1 MRSNKFIK
9 MKLVFSNK
17 KKLYLLDVSS
27 VFYDLELLHDF
38 SLLLFVKEYYNYQFS
53 QGFWYRWGRR
63 LKDEHKL
70 QVIKI
75 IKESPLTLELILNI
89 IFISSGAI
97 WIIIQAIEKIS
108 TWKLT
113 REKLKL
119 EVEKLRKE
127 VNLLSYEEE
136 RAKIEIENKLRE
148 REALKTFEALLRR
161 LKNNPIKIEDIELT
175 LEEFD
180 DEDGE

>member
-1 MRSNKFIK
+1 M
-9 MKLVFSNK
+9 
-17 KKLYLLDVSS
+17 
-27 VFYDLELLHDF
+27 
-38 SLLLFVKEYYNYQFS
+38 
-53 QGFWYRWGRR
+53 
-63 LKDEHKL
+63 
-70 QVIKI
+70 
-75 IKESPLTLELILNI
+75 
-89 IFISSGAI
+89 
-97 WIIIQAIEKIS
+97 
-108 TWKLT
+108 T

-161 LKNNPIKIEDIELT
+161 LKNNTIKIEDIELT

>member
-1 MRSNKFIK
+1 
-9 MKLVFSNK
+9 
-17 KKLYLLDVSS
+17 
-27 VFYDLELLHDF
+27 
-38 SLLLFVKEYYNYQFS
+38 
-53 QGFWYRWGRR
+53 
-63 LKDEHKL
+63 
-70 QVIKI
+70 
-75 IKESPLTLELILNI
+75 
-89 IFISSGAI
+89 
-97 WIIIQAIEKIS
+97 
-108 TWKLT
+108 LT

-148 REALKTFEALLRR
+148 REALKIFEALLRR
-161 LKNNPIKIEDIELT
+161 LKNNTIKIEDIELT